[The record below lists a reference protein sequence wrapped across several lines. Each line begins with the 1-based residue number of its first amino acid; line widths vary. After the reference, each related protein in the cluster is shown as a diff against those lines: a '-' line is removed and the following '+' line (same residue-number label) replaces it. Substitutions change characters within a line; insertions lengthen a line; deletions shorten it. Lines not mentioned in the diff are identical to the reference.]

1 MDLYFQFIAWLFS
14 LSALYQALDRY
25 QTEVEQRADI
35 DRKLDI
41 GPIWK
46 PSCYVL
52 FITQSNLFR

>member
-41 GPIWK
+41 GPI
-46 PSCYVL
+46 
-52 FITQSNLFR
+52 